1 MSIEINKKIK
11 DVNKNNIIFGKLE
24 KTNKIL
30 SINPTD
36 DDGLQQYDSVDVIH
50 PIINPNT
57 ERSIFYV
64 VGGSGSGKTTYIKK
78 LLKSY
83 KKTYPKG
90 TIVVISAVND
100 GDFDEFKN
108 IIKLSPKKLAEDLNF
123 DPNIFISDENLK
135 GSFFILD
142 DVDTLIPKE
151 RAYVW
156 AICNSILQIGR
167 HNNINLALVSHQPSN
182 YTQTR
187 IVLNETHYITIFRR
201 NLDGKYKSFL
211 EKYFNIDKN
220 YFKKLLMMKTRWITI
235 SKLYPSFIFTT
246 DEVLMKN

>member
-1 MSIEINKKIK
+1 MSIEINNKIK
-11 DVNKNNIIFGKLE
+11 DINKDNIIFGKLK
-24 KTNKIL
+24 KTNKYL
-30 SINPTD
+30 SINPND
-36 DDGLQQYDSVDVIH
+36 DNGLQSYDTVDEIQ

-57 ERSIFYV
+57 ERSIYYC

-83 KKTYPKG
+83 KKNNSKG
-90 TIVVISAVND
+90 VVVIISAVDD

-108 IIKLSPKKLAEDLNF
+108 IIKLSPKKLSEDQTF
-123 DPNIFISDENLK
+123 DPNIFINDEVLK
-135 GSFFILD
+135 NSFFILD

-167 HNNINLALVSHQPSN
+167 HNSINLALVSHQPSN
-182 YTQTR
+182 YSQTR
-187 IVLNETHYITIFRR
+187 IVLNEAHYITVFRR

-220 YFKKLLMMKTRWITI
+220 YFKKLLSMKTRWITI
-235 SKLYPSFIFTT
+235 SKLYPSFIFTS
-246 DEVLMKN
+246 DEAFMKN